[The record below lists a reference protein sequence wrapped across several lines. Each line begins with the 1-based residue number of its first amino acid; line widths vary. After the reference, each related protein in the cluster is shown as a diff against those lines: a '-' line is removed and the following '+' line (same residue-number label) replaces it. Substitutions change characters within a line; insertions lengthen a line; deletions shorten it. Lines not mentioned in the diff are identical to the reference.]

1 MVLDGSMGALIQQR
15 GLNGE
20 VRGNNDML
28 VITNPDA
35 IRQIHR
41 EYLEAGA
48 DIIETNTFN
57 AQRIS
62 QTEYHTEQYVEEIN
76 RRAAQLAR
84 EEADRMTA
92 LNPGKPRF
100 VAGSIGPTGKTAS
113 MSPNVDDPAMRA
125 VTYDELFDAYRE
137 QIRALAEGGVDVLLI
152 ETIFDTLNAKATIM
166 AAESIFKEIGRRLP
180 IMLSITIADA
190 AGRMLTG
197 QSIEAFVATVMFAR
211 PLSIGINCSF
221 GPAQLRPYIKQLR
234 KAAPCYVSAYPNA
247 GLPNALGEYD
257 ETPESMA
264 AYMRTMVSEGLV
276 DIVGGCCGTTPEHI
290 RVLSHECQAA
300 AHKHDNT
307 PKVAWLAGIDA
318 FSPMEGTFINVGERC
333 NVAGSR
339 KFLRLINEKQYDE
352 ALTIAR
358 KQVRDGAML
367 LDINMDDGML
377 DAKAEMTHFLNLM
390 ASDPEVA
397 RVPWMVDSSKFDV
410 IEAALKCIQGK
421 AVVNSI
427 SLKEGEEEFLR
438 RARIISSYGAAMV
451 VMAFDEKG
459 QATTYGRKIEVCA
472 RAYKLLTEQAGINP
486 NDIIFDPNILTIATG
501 MKEHDRYAL
510 DFIEA
515 TEWIKHNLPGA
526 RVSGGVSNLS
536 FSFRGNNY
544 LREAM
549 HSVFLYHAIS
559 RGMDM
564 AIVNP
569 ASKVQ
574 YADIPADL
582 LTALEDVILCRKDN
596 AAETLVETAAKYSD
610 KSVECGV
617 RNEES
622 GLRSAMTL
630 EERIIASL
638 QRGDNEH
645 LYEDMREALAA
656 YPTPQSIIEGPLM
669 KGMTLVGDLFGS
681 GKMFLPQVVKSARTM
696 KQAVGIVMG
705 EITMRQNSM
714 AQQTGSMAQQTGNTA
729 QQQSEPTD
737 GAPKPKFLLATVKG
751 DVHDIGKNITGVVL
765 GCNNFDV
772 TDLGVMVEA
781 SEIVNAAKE
790 KSTDFIGLSGLIT
803 PSLDEMCNV
812 AAELKK
818 AGITV
823 PLFIGGATTSA
834 LHTAV
839 KIAPLYD
846 GPVFYVKDAAQ
857 NPIIAMQLLGDER
870 DNAIAI
876 LKTEQERL
884 RQTMRQPQTQEK
896 ASDSTRPVIDWGQEP
911 IDKPTYTGTRT
922 YHNIAVAEVRPYI
935 NWTYFYNLWRVS
947 PGTPEATSIQQEAE
961 ELINQLVREH
971 ATLQAVVG
979 FYPSYGT
986 SHSIMVECGHG
997 EGCPC
1002 CGGKPVEIATPR
1014 QAKPNKQGV
1023 RLSLC
1028 DYVAPKGYGDHIGA
1042 FAITISKDI
1051 LNRLEALKSEGN
1063 DYDALLLQSVCD
1075 RLAEAASEWMH
1086 HKVRKQ
1092 LWGYAPDEIADIK
1105 RFYKA
1110 CYRGIRPAVGYPS
1123 LPDQKEIFNIDKLL
1137 NLKQIGISLTEN
1149 GAMYPQSSVCGLY
1162 LASPRSE
1169 YFIV

>member
-20 VRGNNDML
+20 VHGNNDML
-28 VITNPDA
+28 VIANPDA

-62 QTEYHTEQYVEEIN
+62 QAEYHTEQYVGEIN
-76 RRAAQLAR
+76 CRAAQLAR

-92 LNPGKPRF
+92 LTPDKPRF

-125 VTYDELFDAYRE
+125 VTFDELFEAYRE
-137 QIRALAEGGVDVLLI
+137 QIRALMEGGVDVLLI
-152 ETIFDTLNAKATIM
+152 ETIFDTLNAKATVM
-166 AAESIFKEIGRRLP
+166 AAESVFEDMGRQLP

-197 QSIEAFVATVMFAR
+197 QSIEAFVATVMHFR

-234 KAAPCYVSAYPNA
+234 KAVPCYVSAYPNA

-276 DIVGGCCGTTPEHI
+276 DIIGGCCGTTPEHI
-290 RVLSHECQAA
+290 MVLSRECQSA
-300 AHKHDNT
+300 AHKHDTNT
-307 PKVAWLAGIDA
+307 KVAWLAGIDA
-318 FSPMEGTFINVGERC
+318 FMPMEGTFINVGERC

-397 RVPWMVDSSKFDV
+397 RVPWMVDTSKFDV

-438 RARIISSYGAAMV
+438 RARIINSYGAAMV
-451 VMAFDEKG
+451 VMAFDENG
-459 QATTYGRKIEVCA
+459 QATTFDRKIEVCS
-472 RAYKLLTEQAGINP
+472 RAYRLLTEQANINP

-515 TEWIKHNLPGA
+515 TEWIKHNLPGVK
-526 RVSGGVSNLS
+526 VSGGVSNLS

-549 HSVFLYHAIS
+549 HSVFLYHAIA

-582 LTALEDVILCRKDN
+582 LAALEDVILCRKEN

-617 RNEES
+617 RSAELEV
-622 GLRSAMTL
+622 RSTMTL
-630 EERIIASL
+630 EERIIAAL

-645 LYEDMREALAA
+645 LDEDMKEALTA
-656 YPTPQSIIEGPLM
+656 YPTPQSIIEGPM
-669 KGMTLVGDLFGS
+669 MQGMTLVGDLFGS

-696 KQAVGIVMG
+696 KQAVEIVMG
-705 EITMRQNSM
+705 EMTS
-714 AQQTGSMAQQTGNTA
+714 
-729 QQQSEPTD
+729 QQSESTN
-737 GAPKPKFLLATVKG
+737 GKQLPKFLLATVKG

-781 SEIVNAAKE
+781 SEIVKVAKE
-790 KSTDFIGLSGLIT
+790 KDVDFIGLSGLIT

-857 NPIIAMQLLGDER
+857 NPIIAMQLLSADR
-870 DNAIAI
+870 DNVIAI

-884 RQTMRQPQTQEK
+884 RQTMRQPQSTEK
-896 ASDSTRPVIDWGQEP
+896 TDDSLRPVIDWNNEP
-911 IDKPTYTGTRT
+911 IDAPTYTGART
-922 YHNIAVAEVRPYI
+922 YYNIAIAEVRPYI

-947 PGTPEATSIQQEAE
+947 PDTPEAKAIQQEAE
-961 ELINQLVREH
+961 EVINRLVKEH

-979 FYPSYGT
+979 FYPAYGT
-986 SHSIMVECGHG
+986 DRSINVECGHG

-1002 CGGKPVEIATPR
+1002 CGGKPVEIIMPR
-1014 QAKPNKQGV
+1014 QTKPNKQGTC
-1023 RLSLC
+1023 LSLC

-1042 FAITISKDI
+1042 FAITISKEI
-1051 LNRLEALKSEGN
+1051 LDRLEAIKAESN

-1075 RLAEAASEWMH
+1075 RLTEAASEWLH
-1086 HKVRKQ
+1086 HKVRKE

-1110 CYRGIRPAVGYPS
+1110 DYRGTRPAVGYPS
-1123 LPDQKEIFNIDKLL
+1123 LPDQKEIFNLDKLL
-1137 NLKQIGISLTEN
+1137 NLEQIGIRLTEN

-1162 LASPRSE
+1162 LASPRAE
-1169 YFIV
+1169 YFII

>member
-1 MVLDGSMGALIQQR
+1 MQNIEDILRERIMVLDGSMGALIQQR
-15 GLNGE
+15 GLNAAVG
-20 VRGNNDML
+20 GNNDML
-28 VITNPDA
+28 SLTNPDA
-35 IRQIHR
+35 IRLIHR

-57 AQRIS
+57 AQSIS
-62 QTEYHTEQYVEEIN
+62 QAKYHTGQRVAEMN
-76 RRAAQLAR
+76 RTAARLAR

-92 LNPGKPRF
+92 LTPHQPRF

-125 VTYDELFDAYRE
+125 VTYDELFHSYRE
-137 QIRALAEGGVDVLLI
+137 QIQALIVGGVDALLI
-152 ETIFDTLNAKATIM
+152 ETVFDTLNAKATIM
-166 AAESIFKEIGRRLP
+166 AAESVFSDMGRRLP

-197 QSIEAFVATVMFAR
+197 QSIEAFVATVMFAQ

-234 KAAPCYVSAYPNA
+234 NAAPCYVSAYPNA
-247 GLPNALGEYD
+247 GLPNALGQYD
-257 ETPESMA
+257 ESPESMA
-264 AYMRTMVSEGLV
+264 AYMRTMVTEGLV

-290 RVLSHECQAA
+290 RVMARECRSA
-300 AHKHDNT
+300 AHCRKDT

-339 KFLRLINEKQYDE
+339 KFLRLVSEKQYDE

-390 ASDPEVA
+390 ASDPEVS

-410 IEAALKCIQGK
+410 VEAALKCIQGK
-421 AVVNSI
+421 AVINSI

-438 RARIISSYGAAMV
+438 RAKVISGYGAAMV
-451 VMAFDEKG
+451 VMAFDENG
-459 QATTYGRKIEVCA
+459 QATSRDRKIEVCS
-472 RAYKLLTEQAGINP
+472 RAYRLLTEKAGVSP
-486 NDIIFDPNILTIATG
+486 DDIIFDPNILTIATG
-501 MKEHDRYAL
+501 MREHDRYAL

-515 TEWIKHNLPGA
+515 TAWIKRNLPEA

-544 LREAM
+544 LREAI
-549 HSVFLYHAIS
+549 HSVFLYHAIAA
-559 RGMDM
+559 GMDM

-569 ASKVQ
+569 ATKVQ
-574 YADIPADL
+574 YADIPDDL
-582 LTALEDVILCRKDN
+582 LTALEDVILCRRDN
-596 AAETLVETAAKYSD
+596 AVETLVETAAKYSD
-610 KSVECGV
+610 KKVVTAGGDNSAE
-617 RNEES
+617 
-622 GLRSAMTL
+622 RSTMPL
-630 EERIIASL
+630 EERIVAAL

-645 LYEDMREALAA
+645 LDEDMREALLA

-669 KGMTLVGDLFGS
+669 KGMTLVGDLFGC

-696 KQAVGIVMG
+696 KQAVRMVMG
-705 EITMRQNSM
+705 DM
-714 AQQTGSMAQQTGNTA
+714 
-729 QQQSEPTD
+729 QQQSGHAVG
-737 GAPKPKFLLATVKG
+737 GAKPKFLLATVKG

-765 GCNNFDV
+765 ACNNFDV

-781 SEIVNAAKE
+781 SEIVKEAKE
-790 KSTDFIGLSGLIT
+790 KSVDFIGLSGLIT

-812 AAELKK
+812 AAELSK
-818 AGITV
+818 AGVTV

-839 KIAPLYD
+839 KIAPLYH
-846 GPVFYVKDAAQ
+846 GPVFYVKNAAQ
-857 NPIIAMQLLGDER
+857 NPIIAMQLLGEER
-870 DNAIAI
+870 NTAIAV

-884 RQTMRQPQTQEK
+884 RQTMLKPSAAENTAEC
-896 ASDSTRPVIDWGQEP
+896 TRPMTDWDSEP
-911 IDKPTYTGTRT
+911 IDRPIYVGTRT
-922 YHNIAVAEVRPYI
+922 YYNIAIAEVRPYI
-935 NWTYFYNLWRVS
+935 NWTYFYRLWRVS
-947 PGTPEATSIQQEAE
+947 PDTPEAVAIQQEAE
-961 ELINQLVREH
+961 KLINALVKER
-971 ATLQAVVG
+971 ATLQALVG
-979 FYPSYGT
+979 FYPAYSTGRSIVAKY
-986 SHSIMVECGHG
+986 SHTGD
-997 EGCPC
+997 CPC
-1002 CGGKPVEIATPR
+1002 CGGARQRVEINTPR
-1014 QAKPNKQGV
+1014 QTAPNRQG
-1023 RLSLC
+1023 LCMSLC

-1042 FAITISKDI
+1042 FAITISKEI
-1051 LNRLEALKSEGN
+1051 LDRLERLKDEGN

-1075 RLAEAASEWMH
+1075 RLTEATSEWMH
-1086 HKVRKQ
+1086 HRVRKE
-1092 LWGYAPDEIADIK
+1092 LWGYAPDEIADTL

-1110 CYRGIRPAVGYPS
+1110 DYRGIRPAVGYPS

-1137 NLKQIGISLTEN
+1137 NLKQIGIRLTEN

-1162 LASPRSE
+1162 LASPRAE
-1169 YFIV
+1169 YFVV

>member
-1 MVLDGSMGALIQQR
+1 MIEDILKERVMVLDGSMGALIQQR

-20 VRGNNDML
+20 VHGNNDML

-62 QTEYHTEQYVEEIN
+62 QTEYHTEQYIEEIN

-84 EEADRMTA
+84 EEANRMTA
-92 LNPGKPRF
+92 LTPDKPRF

-125 VTYDELFDAYRE
+125 VTYDELFEAYRE
-137 QIRALAEGGVDVLLI
+137 QIGALMEGGVDVLLI
-152 ETIFDTLNAKATIM
+152 ETIFDTLNAKATVM
-166 AAESIFKEIGRRLP
+166 AAESVFEDKGRRLP

-197 QSIEAFVATVMFAR
+197 QSIEAFVATVMHFH

-221 GPAQLRPYIKQLR
+221 GPAQLRPFIKQLR

-257 ETPESMA
+257 ESPESMA
-264 AYMRTMVSEGLV
+264 AYMRTLVSEGLV

-290 RVLSHECQAA
+290 KVLGHECQAV
-300 AHKHDNT
+300 AHKHNTT

-318 FSPMEGTFINVGERC
+318 FTPMEGTFINVGERC

-390 ASDPEVA
+390 ASDPEVS

-459 QATTYGRKIEVCA
+459 QATTFNRKIEVCA
-472 RAYKLLTEQAGINP
+472 RAYKLLTEQAGVNP

-526 RVSGGVSNLS
+526 KVSGGVSNLS

-549 HSVFLYHAIS
+549 HSVFLYHAIAA
-559 RGMDM
+559 GMDM

-574 YADIPADL
+574 YADIPSDL

-596 AAETLVETAAKYSD
+596 AVETLVETAAKYSG
-610 KSVECGV
+610 KKVETAADDSA
-617 RNEES
+617 E
-622 GLRSAMTL
+622 RSAMPL
-630 EERIIASL
+630 EERIIAAL
-638 QRGDNEH
+638 QRGDSEH
-645 LYEDMREALAA
+645 LDEDMWEALAS

-696 KQAVGIVMG
+696 KQAVEIVMG
-705 EITMRQNSM
+705 EMTMQQNCTERQP
-714 AQQTGSMAQQTGNTA
+714 G
-729 QQQSEPTD
+729 EPASGT
-737 GAPKPKFLLATVKG
+737 PKPKFLLATVKG

-765 GCNNFDV
+765 ACNNFDV

-781 SEIVNAAKE
+781 SEIVKVAKE
-790 KSTDFIGLSGLIT
+790 KSVDFIGLSGLIT

-846 GPVFYVKDAAQ
+846 GAVFHVKDAAQ
-857 NPIIAMQLLGDER
+857 NPIIAMQLLGSER
-870 DNAIAI
+870 DCTIAV

-884 RQTMRQPQTQEK
+884 RQTMRQTQNAETTDNSMCPK
-896 ASDSTRPVIDWGQEP
+896 IDWSNEP
-911 IDKPTYTGTRT
+911 TDTPTYIGTRT
-922 YHNIAVAEVRPYI
+922 YRNIQVAEVRPYI
-935 NWTYFYNLWRVS
+935 NWTYFYTLWRVS
-947 PGTPEATSIQQEAE
+947 PDTPEATAIQQEAE
-961 ELINQLVREH
+961 EVINQLVKEH
-971 ATLQAVVG
+971 ATLQAAVG
-979 FYPSYGT
+979 FYSAYGT
-986 SHSIMVECGHG
+986 SHSIVVECGHSN
-997 EGCPC
+997 GCPC
-1002 CGGKPVEIATPR
+1002 CGGKPVEISTPR
-1014 QAKPNKQGV
+1014 QARPNRQGV
-1023 RLSLC
+1023 CLSLC
-1028 DYVAPKGYGDHIGA
+1028 DYVAPEGHGDHIGA
-1042 FAITISKDI
+1042 FAITISKEI
-1051 LNRLEALKSEGN
+1051 LDRLETLKAEGN
-1063 DYDALLLQSVCD
+1063 DYDSLLLQSVCD
-1075 RLAEAASEWMH
+1075 RLTEAASEWMH
-1086 HKVRKQ
+1086 HKVRKE
-1092 LWGYAPDEIADIK
+1092 LWGYAPDEIADTR

-1110 CYRGIRPAVGYPS
+1110 DYRGIRPAVGYPS
-1123 LPDQKEIFNIDKLL
+1123 LPDQKEIFNINKLL
-1137 NLKQIGISLTEN
+1137 NLKQIGIRLTEN

-1162 LASPRSE
+1162 LASPRAE
-1169 YFIV
+1169 YFII